1 MDLFA
6 GIDLHSNNGYYAI
19 INERRERKCHKR
31 LPNDLSEVLAFLEP
45 YKKDLKGIAI
55 ESTFNWYWEVDA
67 LMEHGYPVR
76 LANPAGMQQ
85 YNGLKNLNDKTD
97 AFFLAEL
104 LALGILPEGY
114 VYPKEERPVRDVLR
128 RRMMLV
134 QQRTSHILSFESLLN
149 RQTGTGITNREVKR
163 LKEEEVKEYMEEEH
177 LVLMGE
183 TNIATIRFL
192 NERIKKLENAAV
204 RRVKLKPGYRKL
216 MSVPGIGKILAL
228 TIMLETGEIG
238 RFPGAGNY
246 ASYCRNVKAQR
257 RSNNKLKGKGNRK
270 NGNKYLAWA
279 FIEAANY
286 ATRFSP
292 EARSYFQRKMA
303 KTNRIVATK
312 ALASK
317 LSKACY
323 YIMRDQER
331 FDKKKMFG

>member
-1 MDLFA
+1 
-6 GIDLHSNNGYYAI
+6 
-19 INERRERKCHKR
+19 
-31 LPNDLSEVLAFLEP
+31 
-45 YKKDLKGIAI
+45 
-55 ESTFNWYWEVDA
+55 
-67 LMEHGYPVR
+67 
-76 LANPAGMQQ
+76 
-85 YNGLKNLNDKTD
+85 
-97 AFFLAEL
+97 
-104 LALGILPEGY
+104 
-114 VYPKEERPVRDVLR
+114 
-128 RRMMLV
+128 MLV